1 MTSQSVQ
8 TRERSVLGDSAN
20 RLLRRATFGIEY
32 GQILVKTPSGQ
43 TQVFGRDASGPRGA
57 LHIHDW
63 RFARRLLVGWD
74 IGFAESY
81 MAGEWS
87 SPDLVGLL
95 NIMCRNVRLDAPP
108 FALGLLRAMAKVT
121 HALNRN
127 TRRGSRRNVAAHYD
141 LGNAFYAHWLD
152 ESMTYSSALYRD
164 SSQTLHAAQLQK
176 LDRVLEL
183 LELCGREHVLE
194 IGCGWGS
201 LAARI
206 LERSDCSITGLTL
219 SSEQLDFART
229 RLKRFEDS
237 AKCELRLQDYRD
249 ADGTF
254 ERVVSVEML
263 EAVGESY
270 WPLYFS
276 RLRQRLSQN
285 GIAVL
290 QAITINEDHFDNY
303 RKNPDFIQKYIFP
316 GGMLPTVEILGK
328 RIADA
333 RLRLVSSEFFGSSYA
348 RTLGE
353 WCGRFHD
360 AWPAIEELGFDVRFR
375 RMWEYY
381 LAYCQAGFEAGVL
394 NVGLYKLTHA

>member
-1 MTSQSVQ
+1 MPL
-8 TRERSVLGDSAN
+8 LGELAN

-32 GQILVKTPSGQ
+32 GQIIVKTPSGQ
-43 TQVFGRDASGPRGA
+43 TQIFGCQGSGPRA
-57 LHIHDW
+57 TLHIHSW
-63 RFARRLLVGWD
+63 KFIWRLLVSWD

-95 NIMCRNVRLDAPP
+95 NVMCRNTSLDAPAL
-108 FALGLLRAMAKVT
+108 ALGTLRAMTRLT
-121 HALNRN
+121 HASNRN
-127 TRRGSRRNVAAHYD
+127 TRRGSRRNIAAHYD

-152 ESMTYSSALYRD
+152 DSMTYSSALYRD
-164 SSQTLHAAQLQK
+164 GSQTLQAAQSQK

-183 LELCGREHVLE
+183 LDLSGQERVLE

-201 LAARI
+201 LAQRI
-206 LERSDCSITGLTL
+206 LERCDCSITGLTL
-219 SSEQLDFART
+219 SSEQLDYARN
-229 RLKRFEDS
+229 RLKRFGDEG
-237 AKCELRLQDYRD
+237 KCEMRLQDYRD
-249 ADGTF
+249 AQGTF
-254 ERVVSVEML
+254 ERVVSIEML

-276 RLRQRLSQN
+276 GLRQRLSRD

-290 QAITINEDHFDNY
+290 QAITIEEDHFDNY
-303 RKNPDFIQKYIFP
+303 RRNPDFIQKYIFP

-328 RIADA
+328 QIADA
-333 RLRLVSSEFFGSSYA
+333 GLRLVSSEFFGSSYA
-348 RTLGE
+348 RTLAE
-353 WCGRFHD
+353 WCGRFHH
-360 AWPAIEELGFDVRFR
+360 AWPAIEELGFDIRFR